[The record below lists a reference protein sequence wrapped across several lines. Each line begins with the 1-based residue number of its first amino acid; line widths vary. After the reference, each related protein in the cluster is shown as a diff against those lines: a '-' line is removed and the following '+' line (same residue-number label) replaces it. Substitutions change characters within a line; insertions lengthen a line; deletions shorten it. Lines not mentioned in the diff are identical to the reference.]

1 MASKA
6 DKEVLAR
13 EGNSRADPTD
23 AESGYPSTYRA
34 WYTVAI
40 LLIAYIFSFIDRQ
53 ILSLLVAPVRR
64 ELRITD
70 TQMSLLIGFSFA
82 LFYSFLGLPF
92 GRLADRI
99 NRPRLIATGV
109 FAWSLMTGGCGLV
122 HSYWQLFLLRMG
134 VGIGEASLSPAAY
147 SMISDSFTPA
157 KRSVAFSVYTMGI
170 YVGSGCAF
178 LFGALLLRAF
188 TGRETLDLPIVGPS
202 QPWRVL
208 FLILGLM
215 GIFCSLALLML
226 RDPSR
231 KDARVFQ
238 NRSGK
243 TSVDRIPLRSVIA
256 FLNQNRTT
264 FFCLS
269 FGLAMWAVI
278 AYGSSAWEITFLV
291 RNHHLSASQAGTF
304 YGGAMMV
311 SGSFGVLAA
320 GKIAS
325 WLTARGHRDAYVR
338 VAIWAA
344 AAWLVPG
351 TLYPVVP
358 NTTASIS
365 LIYLCTFFRG
375 MPTFVILAAILE
387 LVPNAMRGQA
397 TALYILIATGV
408 GLGIGPTA
416 IALVTDHLFGYDDA
430 VRYSLV
436 IVPLLACLLAGMF
449 FLKGLRSYTASLDYL
464 QVWLKENL

>member
-1 MASKA
+1 MGKVVPAGKGGSGA
-6 DKEVLAR
+6 A
-13 EGNSRADPTD
+13 PT
-23 AESGYPSTYRA
+23 AVGSGYPHTYRA

-40 LLIAYIFSFIDRQ
+40 LLVAYIFSFIDRQ
-53 ILSLLVAPVRR
+53 ILSLLVAPVRH
-64 ELRITD
+64 ELGITD

-92 GRLADRI
+92 GWLADRT
-99 NRPRLIATGV
+99 NRPRLIAAGV
-109 FAWSLMTGGCGLV
+109 FTWSLMTGGCGFA

-147 SMISDSFTPA
+147 SMISDSFAPA
-157 KRSVAFSVYTMGI
+157 KRSMAFGIYTMGI
-170 YVGSGCAF
+170 YIGSGCAF

-188 TGRETLDLPIVGPS
+188 TGKEIVDLPIVGPS

-208 FLILGLM
+208 FLILGAM
-215 GIFCSLALLML
+215 GIICASGLLML

-231 KDARVFQ
+231 KDARVLGSE
-238 NRSGK
+238 SGK
-243 TSVDRIPLRSVIA
+243 ASVEGIPLRTVVE

-269 FGLAMWAVI
+269 LGLAMWALI

-291 RNHHLSASQAGTF
+291 RNHHLSASQAGAF
-304 YGGAMMV
+304 YGGAMIV
-311 SGSFGVLAA
+311 SGALGMLAA
-320 GKIAS
+320 GRIAS
-325 WLTARGHRDAYVR
+325 WLAARGYRDAYVR

-344 AAWLVPG
+344 AVWLVPG
-351 TLYPVVP
+351 ALYPLVP
-358 NTTASIS
+358 NTTASIT
-365 LIYLCTFFRG
+365 LIYVCTFFRC

-397 TALYILIATGV
+397 TALYTLIATTI

-416 IALVTDHLFGYDDA
+416 IALVTDHLFGYDAA

-436 IVPLLACLLAGMF
+436 IVPVVACMLAEVF
-449 FLKGLRSYTASLDYL
+449 FLKGLRSYNASLDYL
-464 QVWLKENL
+464 GFWLKQNL